1 MVPRPRATLRPCVDA
16 IAETEGWGR
25 GAELPLRK
33 EASFPSHLSIVQG
46 SIDGYMKT
54 PLNKYECH
62 RGMAFQVRG
71 TGAAAVG
78 GAKETA
84 RIESTM

>member
-1 MVPRPRATLRPCVDA
+1 MKCNQSRDVTTLLVTHMVPRPRATLRPCVDA

-46 SIDGYMKT
+46 GIDGYMKT
-54 PLNKYECH
+54 PLFY
-62 RGMAFQVRG
+62 
-71 TGAAAVG
+71 
-78 GAKETA
+78 
-84 RIESTM
+84 